1 MAKAKRLEQLLLFIN
16 QKKQFTLKELADEF
30 KVSARTIQRDLLHLM
45 DRGLPILSEYGPHG
59 GYTLM
64 REKILPPIG
73 FSESEA
79 LSFLFA
85 LQWLGESDSFP
96 YAKDAHSAREKLMN
110 YLSDDGIKQLSNIE
124 KKWQGNRPL
133 SDQVPVHLSL
143 FFQAAMEQRIITV
156 EYEWSGDLRI
166 SILQPIGVI
175 ENGYNWYS
183 PCYNPAEKTVHLLN
197 LKNIKTA
204 VIENECHHVN
214 EYSALPV
221 SQWNELVSPQKKL
234 NLHVTLNSNG
244 ANKALNHPVLCR
256 STKLSSKRSGQIQT
270 IIPREALPVYAEWIW
285 AFGADAY
292 VVSPPELVDYLRA
305 KTDEMAQIYETIT
318 AAPKV

>member
-30 KVSARTIQRDLLHLM
+30 KVSPRTIQRDLLHLI

-85 LQWLGESDSFP
+85 LQSLGVSDSFP
-96 YAKDAHSAREKLMN
+96 YSKEAQSVKEKLMN
-110 YLSDDGIKQLSNIE
+110 FLSDDGIKQLSNIE
-124 KKWQGNRPL
+124 KKWQGKMLL
-133 SDQVPVHLSL
+133 SDQVPVHLPL
-143 FFQAAMEQRIITV
+143 FFQAAIEQRVITV
-156 EYEWSGDLRI
+156 EYELSGDLRI
-166 SILQPIGVI
+166 SILQPIGII

-183 PCYNPAEKTVHLLN
+183 PCYNPTDKTVHLLN

-204 VIENECHHVN
+204 AIENECHPLTGN
-214 EYSALPV
+214 TALPV
-221 SQWNELVSPQKKL
+221 SQWNELVSPLEKL
-234 NLHVTLNSNG
+234 NLHVNLNSNG
-244 ANKALNHPVLCR
+244 ANKALNHPVLR
-256 STKLSSKRSGQIQT
+256 KDTKLSSKRSGQIEA
-270 IIPREALPVYAEWIW
+270 IIPREALPLYAEWIW

-292 VVSPPELVDYLRA
+292 VVSPSELVDYLRA
-305 KTDEMAQIYETIT
+305 KTDEMAQIYERIT
-318 AAPKV
+318 PALKV